1 MFLHFTKLQ
10 KRNVN
15 FLPFILNYL
24 MLINE
29 IHHIKYKILNK
40 VLKVKFINN
49 MDNTTLIYKYIYTFD
64 EKNNANDVTK

>member
-15 FLPFILNYL
+15 FLLFILKYL

>member
-1 MFLHFTKLQ
+1 
-10 KRNVN
+10 
-15 FLPFILNYL
+15 